1 MTSVSTEHA
10 QLDRAHVQGKVI
22 EANLK
27 HLALVLS
34 AADRGL
40 RDEPASFTRGFGLY
54 VGRLNDARTAADA
67 DARSLEA
74 RPSGPAA
81 AEPDR
86 PTS

>member
-10 QLDRAHVQGKVI
+10 QLDRAHVQSRVI
-22 EANLK
+22 EANLR
-27 HLALVLS
+27 HLGVVLS

-40 RDEPASFTRGFGLY
+40 RDELASFTRGFGLY
-54 VGRLNDARTAADA
+54 VGRLNDACAAADA

-74 RPSGPAA
+74 RPSGPEP

-86 PTS
+86 T